1 MTIDDPK
8 LRAMFTREA
17 LLASDWYRERL
28 RVKQSRDIALWRRH
42 LAALEEC
49 RAAGGSR
56 QFDCVGQLA
65 QARRQMARVSAVA
78 YLGELA
84 GTIGADPFAGQ

>member
-1 MTIDDPK
+1 MN
-8 LRAMFTREA
+8 
-17 LLASDWYRERL
+17 SDWYMERL
-28 RVKQSRDIALWRRH
+28 RVKQGRDIALWRRH
-42 LAALEEC
+42 LAALESF
-49 RAAGGSR
+49 RALGGSR